1 MAVPAVPVGAGPGR
15 AAARRGVV
23 RLLNTA
29 GGRVLVLAGEVDA
42 AAVEAFSRCYGAE
55 PVRVDVVDARSV
67 TALSPSGR
75 ALLTDTLQWAEWTGR
90 PVVLRSSPAVTRAL
104 ADG

>member
-1 MAVPAVPVGAGPGR
+1 M
-15 AAARRGVV
+15 V
-23 RLLNTA
+23 RLLNSS

-42 AAVEAFSRCYGAE
+42 TAVEAFWRCYGRE

-75 ALLTDTLQWAEWTGR
+75 ELLTDTLQWARWSGR
-90 PVVLRSSPAVTRAL
+90 SVALRPSPVVARVLP
-104 ADG
+104 

>member
-1 MAVPAVPVGAGPGR
+1 MPAVPPAL
-15 AAARRGVV
+15 RRGVV
-23 RLLNTA
+23 RLLNTS

-42 AAVEAFSRCYGAE
+42 AAVEAFWRCYGRE

-75 ALLTDTLQWAEWTGR
+75 ELLTDTLEWAEWTGR
-90 PVVLRSSPAVTRAL
+90 PVALRCSAAAARAL
-104 ADG
+104 PRSG

>member
-1 MAVPAVPVGAGPGR
+1 MPVSAVT
-15 AAARRGVV
+15 RRGVV
-23 RLLNTA
+23 RLLNTS

-42 AAVEAFSRCYGAE
+42 AAVEAFWRCYGRE

-75 ALLTDTLQWAEWTGR
+75 ELLAGTLECAERSGR
-90 PVVLRSSPAVTRAL
+90 PVALRSSPAVPGPR
-104 ADG
+104 